1 MIDATVK
8 SLATGPNFAALTTLF
23 ESGSPQTNIM
33 WVDAD
38 DDHVLINTEV
48 GRQKYNN
55 VQKDPRVSVAVFDR
69 DNPYHYAEVR
79 GRVVAEV
86 RGSEARKHIDKL
98 SQKYL
103 GHAYENEI
111 KTERVILKIAP
122 ERQRAQ

>member
-1 MIDATVK
+1 
-8 SLATGPNFAALTTLF
+8 LF
-23 ESGSPQTNIM
+23 ESGSPQTNFM